1 MTNTPQYEKGRLY
14 QISVIDFR
22 TDPDQPRKY
31 FDPAALQE
39 LAESIK
45 RHGII
50 QPVLFQPAEQGWLNI
65 VAGER
70 RIAAAKLAGLLMIPA
85 LMVEGNT
92 DEISLVEN
100 LQRKDLTPVEEAEAL
115 DRIMKRHSYSQE
127 DLIAVVGKPKS
138 SISELLSLNRLPA
151 EIKAECRKDPSVP
164 RYILVEI
171 AKSKQERGM
180 LTMYRKYKEKKLSK
194 EQLKE
199 QSWTKRKTSSEM
211 LISSFGSL
219 KTRLEKTATAPD
231 LDDVQR
237 QELAAQAEGL
247 KESLNAF
254 IATLQNPTPD
264 SLQDGESSPVEEG
277 TTGGK
282 PVLS

>member
-1 MTNTPQYEKGRLY
+1 MANTPQYEKGHLY

-31 FDPAALQE
+31 FDPVALQE
-39 LAESIK
+39 LADSIK

-50 QPVLFQPAEQGWLNI
+50 QPVLFRPAEQGWLTI

-70 RIAAAKLAGLLMIPA
+70 RIAAAKLASVNVIPA
-85 LMVEGNT
+85 LLVEGNA

-100 LQRKDLTPVEEAEAL
+100 LQRRDLTPVEEAEAV
-115 DRIMKRHSYSQE
+115 DGIMKRHSYSQE
-127 DLIAVVGKPKS
+127 DLVAVVGKPKA

-151 EIKAECRKDPSVP
+151 EIKDECRKDPSVP

-180 LTMYRKYKEKKLSK
+180 LTLYRKYKEKKLSK

-219 KTRLEKTATAPD
+219 KTRLEKTAAAPD
-231 LDDVQR
+231 LDDAQR
-237 QELAAQAEGL
+237 QELVAQAEGL
-247 KESLNAF
+247 KESLDAF
-254 IATLQNPTPD
+254 VAALQNPAQDD
-264 SLQDGESSPVEEG
+264 SQDGESSPEG
-277 TTGGK
+277 EGSTGGK
-282 PVLS
+282 PLLS